1 GVEGVDQE
9 RNRFGDPD
17 RVGHLDFTL
26 RRESGGNDILRDMA
40 RHIAS
45 RTVDLARVFTRKRAA
60 AVTAVAAVAVDD
72 NLAPGE
78 TAVAVRPADDET
90 AGWVDV
96 KDRRFVEVLRRNRF
110 LDQLLDDGFANRC
123 VADGRT
129 VLGRNDHRRNTY
141 RIAVHMAD
149 RDLALAVGT
158 QEVEL
163 FLAAQLREVLHQLVR
178 Q

>member
-1 GVEGVDQE
+1 MRGAAKMAVGGSCFVDRTLEVERFDNRGRAEVEKFAQGCGKLMVRHDAGVEGVDQE

-78 TAVAVRPADDET
+78 TAVAMRPADDET
-90 AGWVDV
+90 
-96 KDRRFVEVLRRNRF
+96 
-110 LDQLLDDGFANRC
+110 
-123 VADGRT
+123 
-129 VLGRNDHRRNTY
+129 
-141 RIAVHMAD
+141 
-149 RDLALAVGT
+149 
-158 QEVEL
+158 
-163 FLAAQLREVLHQLVR
+163 
-178 Q
+178 